1 VERNLLDNTQTFTQ
15 YRPFMFSIAYRMLGS
30 VVEAEDIVQDAFLRW
45 RETAEEDVRSPKSYL
60 ATIVTRLSIDRLRSA
75 QIQRESYIGPWL
87 PEPLISEKGKST
99 AEIVSTA
106 EHISMAFLVLL
117 EKLSPVERAVFLL
130 REVFDYD
137 YAGIAEIVD
146 KSEANCRQIARRA
159 RQQVDTGHGRF
170 DASPEKQ
177 QEIVQQFMHTCA
189 TGDLPGLINLLADDI
204 AIYSDGGGK
213 VTAARKPILGRQ
225 KVATFL
231 LNLVRQA
238 PPDVSIQ
245 PAWINGRFGL
255 IVYFGRT
262 PQAAYSFVVEGDK
275 IQRMLVVVNPDK
287 LTDIPP
293 LAGNTETRHN
303 MI

>member
-1 VERNLLDNTQTFTQ
+1 MDMNLVDNAQTFTQ
-15 YRPFMFSIAYRMLGS
+15 YRPLLFGIAYRMLGS
-30 VVEAEDIVQDAFLRW
+30 VMEAEDIVQDAFLRW
-45 RETAEEDVRSPKSYL
+45 RETAGEEVRSPKSYL

-75 QIQRESYIGPWL
+75 QIQREGYIGPWL
-87 PEPLISEKGKST
+87 PEPLLTEKGKEA
-99 AEIVSTA
+99 AEIVATA

-137 YAGIAEIVD
+137 YVEIAELVD

-170 DASPEKQ
+170 EPSPEKQ
-177 QEIVQQFMHTCA
+177 QAMVQQFIQTCA
-189 TGDLPGLINLLADDI
+189 TGDLPGLIRLLADDI
-204 AIYSDGGGK
+204 GVYSDGGGK
-213 VTAARKPILGRQ
+213 VTAARKPVLGRQ

-238 PPDVSIQ
+238 PPDVAIQ
-245 PAWINGRFGL
+245 SGWINGRFGI

-262 PQAAYSFVVEGDK
+262 PQSVYSFELEDDK
-275 IQRMLVVVNPDK
+275 IQSMFVVVNPDK
-287 LTDIPP
+287 LKTIPLLP
-293 LAGNTETRHN
+293 EKG
-303 MI
+303 

>member
-1 VERNLLDNTQTFTQ
+1 MDNTQTFTQ

-45 RETAEEDVRSPKSYL
+45 RETAEEEIRSPKSYL

-170 DASPEKQ
+170 DASPESACRNLHRHSAKRARYQ
-177 QEIVQQFMHTCA
+177 VASAHAGGQYLQAVLHALASNSF
-189 TGDLPGLINLLADDI
+189 DRLIP
-204 AIYSDGGGK
+204 
-213 VTAARKPILGRQ
+213 RC
-225 KVATFL
+225 
-231 LNLVRQA
+231 
-238 PPDVSIQ
+238 
-245 PAWINGRFGL
+245 
-255 IVYFGRT
+255 
-262 PQAAYSFVVEGDK
+262 
-275 IQRMLVVVNPDK
+275 
-287 LTDIPP
+287 
-293 LAGNTETRHN
+293 
-303 MI
+303 

>member
-1 VERNLLDNTQTFTQ
+1 MMDMNLVDNAQTFTQ
-15 YRPFMFSIAYRMLGS
+15 YRPLLFGIAYRMLGS
-30 VVEAEDIVQDAFLRW
+30 VMEAEDIVQDAFLRW
-45 RETAEEDVRSPKSYL
+45 RETAGEEVRSPKSYL

-75 QIQRESYIGPWL
+75 QIQREGYIGPWL
-87 PEPLISEKGKST
+87 PEPLLTEKGKEA
-99 AEIVSTA
+99 AEIVATA

-137 YAGIAEIVD
+137 YVEIAELVD

-170 DASPEKQ
+170 EPSPEKQ
-177 QEIVQQFMHTCA
+177 QAMVQQFIQTCA
-189 TGDLPGLINLLADDI
+189 TGDLPGLIRLLADDI
-204 AIYSDGGGK
+204 GVYSDGGGK
-213 VTAARKPILGRQ
+213 VTAARKPVLGRQ

-238 PPDVSIQ
+238 PPDVAIQ
-245 PAWINGRFGL
+245 SGWINGRFGI

-262 PQAAYSFVVEGDK
+262 PQSVYSFELEDDK
-275 IQRMLVVVNPDK
+275 IQSMFVVVNPDK
-287 LTDIPP
+287 LKTIPLLP
-293 LAGNTETRHN
+293 EKG
-303 MI
+303 